1 MYRSSTQTYYNSRA
15 QWQALYDQA
24 MREDAEEAAYY
35 EQQRQNRAS
44 AQVAADEKWNKKID
58 KMFHA
63 GTLSYHI
70 RKAKVKD

>member
-1 MYRSSTQTYYNSRA
+1 
-15 QWQALYDQA
+15 